1 MAEFASKG
9 VAGSALGLAIGG
21 LSAALL
27 NNDGDGLLGGILGG
41 GSKKNEKIADLM
53 AENTLL
59 KGRSYTDA
67 EIKGVTA
74 RVCGLEVEQAKQGA
88 RIDCLAAQMDLREK
102 ITDGKIQEV
111 ALTSANGI
119 DKVAC
124 GLDCLR
130 RTVDGI
136 ASTYVPAGKVTPLPA
151 PNPFPPVPP
160 YSPYPYPYPFPP
172 FPFPPAP
179 PLTQSGVQSGSSS
192 TGGAEANNG

>member
-27 NNDGDGLLGGILGG
+27 SNDGDGPLNGLLGG

-59 KGRSYTDA
+59 KSRSYTDA
-67 EIKGVTA
+67 EVKSITA
-74 RVCGLEVEQAKQGA
+74 RVSGMEVEQAKQGA
-88 RIDCLAAQMDLREK
+88 RIDCLQNQMDLKGQILE
-102 ITDGKIQEV
+102 GKISEASLV
-111 ALTSANGI
+111 AANGI
-119 DKVAC
+119 ERVSC

-136 ASTYVPAGKVTPLPA
+136 ATTFVPAGKVTPLPA

-172 FPFPPAP
+172 FPFPPVP
-179 PLTQSGVQSGSSS
+179 PVSSGTQSGT
-192 TGGAEANNG
+192 TGGTEAANNG

>member
-27 NNDGDGLLGGILGG
+27 SNDGDGPLNGLLGG
-41 GSKKNEKIADLM
+41 GSNKKNEKIADLM

-59 KGRSYTDA
+59 KSRSYTDA

-74 RVCGLEVEQAKQGA
+74 RVTGLEVEQAKQGA
-88 RIDCLAAQMDLREK
+88 RIDCIQTQIDLREK
-102 ITDGKIQEV
+102 ITEGKISEASLV
-111 ALTSANGI
+111 AANGI
-119 DKVAC
+119 ERVSC

-130 RTVDGI
+130 HTVDGI

-160 YSPYPYPYPFPP
+160 YSPYPYPYPFP
-172 FPFPPAP
+172 FPPVP
-179 PLTQSGVQSGSSS
+179 PVPPVSSGTT
-192 TGGAEANNG
+192 TGGTEATNNG

>member
-27 NNDGDGLLGGILGG
+27 SNDGDGPLNGLLGG

-59 KGRSYTDA
+59 KSRSYTDS
-67 EIKGVTA
+67 EVKSITA
-74 RVCGLEVEQAKQGA
+74 RVSGMEVEQAKQGA
-88 RIDCLAAQMDLREK
+88 RIDCLQSQMDLREK
-102 ITDGKIQEV
+102 ILDGKISEASLV
-111 ALTSANGI
+111 AANGI
-119 DKVAC
+119 ERVSC

-136 ASTYVPAGKVTPLPA
+136 ATTFVPAGKVTPLPA

-160 YSPYPYPYPFPP
+160 YSPYPYPYPFP
-172 FPFPPAP
+172 FPPVP
-179 PLTQSGVQSGSSS
+179 PVPPVSSGTASGG
-192 TGGAEANNG
+192 TEATNNG

>member
-27 NNDGDGLLGGILGG
+27 NNDGDGPLNGLLGG

-59 KGRSYTDA
+59 KGKAYTDS
-67 EIKGVTA
+67 EVKSITA
-74 RVCGLEVEQAKQGA
+74 RVSSMEVEQAKQGA
-88 RIDCLAAQMDLREK
+88 RIDCLQNQMDLREK
-102 ITDGKIQEV
+102 ILDGKISEASLV
-111 ALTSANGI
+111 AANGI
-119 DKVAC
+119 ERVSC

-130 RTVDGI
+130 HTVDGI

-151 PNPFPPVPP
+151 PHPFPPVPP
-160 YSPYPYPYPFPP
+160 DSPSPYPYPFPP
-172 FPFPPAP
+172 FPFPPVP
-179 PLTQSGVQSGSSS
+179 PVPPVSSGT
-192 TGGAEANNG
+192 TGGTEATNNG

>member
-27 NNDGDGLLGGILGG
+27 NNDGDGPLNGLLGG

-59 KGRSYTDA
+59 KSKSYTDS
-67 EIKGVTA
+67 EVKSITA

-88 RIDCLAAQMDLREK
+88 RIDCIQTQMDLREK
-102 ITDGKIQEV
+102 ITEGKISEASLV
-111 ALTSANGI
+111 AANGI
-119 DKVAC
+119 ERVSC

-172 FPFPPAP
+172 FPFPPVP
-179 PLTQSGVQSGSSS
+179 PVTQNGTT
-192 TGGAEANNG
+192 TGGAEATNNG

>member
-27 NNDGDGLLGGILGG
+27 NNDGDGVLGGILGNG

-59 KGRSYTDA
+59 KGKAYTDS
-67 EIKGVTA
+67 EVKSITA
-74 RVCGLEVEQAKQGA
+74 RVSGMEVEQARQSE
-88 RIDCLAAQMDLREK
+88 RIGCLQTQMDLREK
-102 ITDGKIQEV
+102 IVDGKISEASLV
-111 ALTSANGI
+111 AANGI
-119 DKVAC
+119 ERVSC

-136 ASTYVPAGKVTPLPA
+136 ATTFVPAGKVTPLPA

-160 YSPYPYPYPFPP
+160 YSPYPYPYPFP
-172 FPFPPAP
+172 FPPVP
-179 PLTQSGVQSGSSS
+179 PVTSGSTT
-192 TGGAEANNG
+192 TGGTEAANNG

>member
-27 NNDGDGLLGGILGG
+27 NNDGDGPLNGLLGG
-41 GSKKNEKIADLM
+41 SNKKNEKIADLM

-59 KGRSYTDA
+59 KSRSYTDA

-74 RVCGLEVEQAKQGA
+74 RVTGLEVEQAKQGA
-88 RIDCLAAQMDLREK
+88 RIDCIQTQMDLREK
-102 ITDGKIQEV
+102 ITEGKISEASLV
-111 ALTSANGI
+111 AANGI
-119 DKVAC
+119 ERVSC

-160 YSPYPYPYPFPP
+160 YSPYPYPYPFP
-172 FPFPPAP
+172 FPPVP
-179 PLTQSGVQSGSSS
+179 PVPPVSSGTN
-192 TGGAEANNG
+192 TGGGTEATNNG

>member
-27 NNDGDGLLGGILGG
+27 NNDGDGLLGGVLGG
-41 GSKKNEKIADLM
+41 SNKKNEKIADLM

-59 KGRSYTDA
+59 KGKAYTDS
-67 EIKGVTA
+67 EVKSITA
-74 RVCGLEVEQAKQGA
+74 RVSGMEVEQAKQGA
-88 RIDCLAAQMDLREK
+88 RIDCLQNQMDLKGQILE
-102 ITDGKIQEV
+102 GKISEASLV
-111 ALTSANGI
+111 AANGI
-119 DKVAC
+119 ERVSC

-136 ASTYVPAGKVTPLPA
+136 ATTFVPAGKVTPLPA

-160 YSPYPYPYPFPP
+160 YSPYPYPYPFP
-172 FPFPPAP
+172 FPPVP
-179 PLTQSGVQSGSSS
+179 PVTQNGT
-192 TGGAEANNG
+192 TGGTEATNNG

>member
-27 NNDGDGLLGGILGG
+27 NNDGDGPLGGLLGG

-59 KGRSYTDA
+59 KSKSYTDS
-67 EIKGVTA
+67 EVKSITA
-74 RVCGLEVEQAKQGA
+74 RVSGMEVEQAKQGA
-88 RIDCLAAQMDLREK
+88 RIDCIQTQMDLREK
-102 ITDGKIQEV
+102 IVDGKISEASLV
-111 ALTSANGI
+111 AANGI
-119 DKVAC
+119 ERVSC

-160 YSPYPYPYPFPP
+160 YSPYPYLYP
-172 FPFPPAP
+172 FPFPPVP
-179 PLTQSGVQSGSSS
+179 PVPPVSSGT
-192 TGGAEANNG
+192 TGGTEATNNG

>member
-27 NNDGDGLLGGILGG
+27 NNDGDGPLNGLLGG

-59 KGRSYTDA
+59 KSRSYTDS
-67 EIKGVTA
+67 EVKSITA
-74 RVCGLEVEQAKQGA
+74 RVSGMEVEQAKQGA
-88 RIDCLAAQMDLREK
+88 RIDCLQNQMDLKGQILE
-102 ITDGKIQEV
+102 GKISEASLV
-111 ALTSANGI
+111 AANGI
-119 DKVAC
+119 ERVSC

-172 FPFPPAP
+172 FPFPPVP
-179 PLTQSGVQSGSSS
+179 PVPPVSSGT
-192 TGGAEANNG
+192 TGGTEAANNG

>member
-27 NNDGDGLLGGILGG
+27 NNDGDGPLGGLLGNG

-59 KGRSYTDA
+59 KSRSYTDS
-67 EIKGVTA
+67 EVKSITA
-74 RVCGLEVEQAKQGA
+74 RVSGMEVEQAKQGA
-88 RIDCLAAQMDLREK
+88 RIDCLQNQMDLKGQILE
-102 ITDGKIQEV
+102 GKISEASLV
-111 ALTSANGI
+111 AANGI
-119 DKVAC
+119 ERVSC

-130 RTVDGI
+130 HTVDGI

-160 YSPYPYPYPFPP
+160 YSPYPYPYPFP
-172 FPFPPAP
+172 FPPVP
-179 PLTQSGVQSGSSS
+179 PVSSGTQSGT
-192 TGGAEANNG
+192 TGGTEATNNG

>member
-27 NNDGDGLLGGILGG
+27 NNDGDGPLNGLLGG
-41 GSKKNEKIADLM
+41 GSNRKNEKIADLM

-59 KGRSYTDA
+59 KSRSYTDS
-67 EIKGVTA
+67 EVKSITA
-74 RVCGLEVEQAKQGA
+74 RVSGMEVEQAKQGA
-88 RIDCLAAQMDLREK
+88 RIDCLQNQMDLKGQILE
-102 ITDGKIQEV
+102 GKISEASLV
-111 ALTSANGI
+111 AANGI
-119 DKVAC
+119 ERVSC

-172 FPFPPAP
+172 FPFPPVP
-179 PLTQSGVQSGSSS
+179 PVPPVSSGAT
-192 TGGAEANNG
+192 TGGTEANNG

>member
-27 NNDGDGLLGGILGG
+27 NNDGDGPLGNLLGNG

-59 KGRSYTDA
+59 KSKSYTDA
-67 EIKGVTA
+67 EVKSITA
-74 RVCGLEVEQAKQGA
+74 RVSGMEVEQAKQGA
-88 RIDCLAAQMDLREK
+88 RIDCLQNQMDLKGQILE
-102 ITDGKIQEV
+102 GKISEASLV
-111 ALTSANGI
+111 AANGI
-119 DKVAC
+119 ERVSC

-130 RTVDGI
+130 HTVDGI

-160 YSPYPYPYPFPP
+160 YSPYPYPYPFP
-172 FPFPPAP
+172 FPPVP
-179 PLTQSGVQSGSSS
+179 PVPPVSSGTT
-192 TGGAEANNG
+192 TGGTEATNNG

>member
-27 NNDGDGLLGGILGG
+27 NNDGDGVLGGILGNG

-59 KGRSYTDA
+59 KSRSYTDS
-67 EIKGVTA
+67 EVKSITA
-74 RVCGLEVEQAKQGA
+74 RVSGMEVEQAKQGA
-88 RIDCLAAQMDLREK
+88 RIDCLQNQMDLKGQILE
-102 ITDGKIQEV
+102 GKISEASLV
-111 ALTSANGI
+111 AANGI
-119 DKVAC
+119 ERVSC

-160 YSPYPYPYPFPP
+160 YSPYPYPYPFP
-172 FPFPPAP
+172 FPPVP
-179 PLTQSGVQSGSSS
+179 PVPPVSSG
-192 TGGAEANNG
+192 TTAGGTEATNNG

>member
-27 NNDGDGLLGGILGG
+27 NNDGDGPLNGLLGG
-41 GSKKNEKIADLM
+41 GSNRKNEKIADLM

-59 KGRSYTDA
+59 KGKAYTDS
-67 EIKGVTA
+67 EVKSITA
-74 RVCGLEVEQAKQGA
+74 RVSGMEVEQAKQGA
-88 RIDCLAAQMDLREK
+88 RIDCLQTQMDLREK
-102 ITDGKIQEV
+102 IVDGKISEASLV
-111 ALTSANGI
+111 AANGI
-119 DKVAC
+119 ERVSC

-160 YSPYPYPYPFPP
+160 YSPYPYPYPFP
-172 FPFPPAP
+172 FPPVP
-179 PLTQSGVQSGSSS
+179 PVTQNGTT
-192 TGGAEANNG
+192 TGGTEATNNG

>member
-27 NNDGDGLLGGILGG
+27 NNDGDGPLNGLLGG

-59 KGRSYTDA
+59 KGKAYTDS
-67 EIKGVTA
+67 EVKSITA
-74 RVCGLEVEQAKQGA
+74 RVSSMEVEQAKQGA
-88 RIDCLAAQMDLREK
+88 RIDCLQNQMDLREK
-102 ITDGKIQEV
+102 ILDGKISEASLV
-111 ALTSANGI
+111 AANGI
-119 DKVAC
+119 ERVSC

-130 RTVDGI
+130 HTVDGI

-172 FPFPPAP
+172 FPFPPVP
-179 PLTQSGVQSGSSS
+179 PVPPVSSGT
-192 TGGAEANNG
+192 TGGTEATNNG

>member
-27 NNDGDGLLGGILGG
+27 NNDGDGPLNGLLGG
-41 GSKKNEKIADLM
+41 GSNRKNEKIADLM

-59 KGRSYTDA
+59 KSKSYTDS
-67 EIKGVTA
+67 EVKSITA
-74 RVCGLEVEQAKQGA
+74 RVSGMEVEQAKQGA
-88 RIDCLAAQMDLREK
+88 RIDCLQNQMNLKGQILE
-102 ITDGKIQEV
+102 GKISEASLV
-111 ALTSANGI
+111 AANGI
-119 DKVAC
+119 ERVSC

-130 RTVDGI
+130 HTVDGI

-160 YSPYPYPYPFPP
+160 YSPYP
-172 FPFPPAP
+172 
-179 PLTQSGVQSGSSS
+179 
-192 TGGAEANNG
+192 

>member
-27 NNDGDGLLGGILGG
+27 NNDGDGPLNGLLGG

-59 KGRSYTDA
+59 KSQSYTDS
-67 EIKGVTA
+67 EVKSITA
-74 RVCGLEVEQAKQGA
+74 RVSGMEVEQAKQGA
-88 RIDCLAAQMDLREK
+88 RIDCLQNQMDLKGQILE
-102 ITDGKIQEV
+102 GKISEASLV
-111 ALTSANGI
+111 AANGI
-119 DKVAC
+119 ERVSC

-130 RTVDGI
+130 HTVDGI

-172 FPFPPAP
+172 FPFPPVP
-179 PLTQSGVQSGSSS
+179 PVPPVSSGT
-192 TGGAEANNG
+192 TGGTEAANNG

>member
-27 NNDGDGLLGGILGG
+27 NSDGDGPLGNLLGNG

-59 KGRSYTDA
+59 KGKAYTDS
-67 EIKGVTA
+67 EVKSITA
-74 RVCGLEVEQAKQGA
+74 RVSGMEVEQAKQGA
-88 RIDCLAAQMDLREK
+88 RIDCLQTQMDLKGQILE
-102 ITDGKIQEV
+102 GKISESSLV
-111 ALTSANGI
+111 AANGI
-119 DKVAC
+119 ERVSC

-160 YSPYPYPYPFPP
+160 YSPYPYPYPFP
-172 FPFPPAP
+172 FPPVP
-179 PLTQSGVQSGSSS
+179 PVPPASSGTA
-192 TGGAEANNG
+192 TGGTEVTNNG

>member
-27 NNDGDGLLGGILGG
+27 NNDGDGLLGGVLGNG

-59 KGRSYTDA
+59 KGKAYTDS
-67 EIKGVTA
+67 EVKSITA
-74 RVCGLEVEQAKQGA
+74 RVSGMEVEQARQGA
-88 RIDCLAAQMDLREK
+88 RIDCLQTQMDLRGK
-102 ITDGKIQEV
+102 IVDGKISEASLV
-111 ALTSANGI
+111 AANGI
-119 DKVAC
+119 ERVSC

-136 ASTYVPAGKVTPLPA
+136 ATTFVPAGKVTPLPA

-160 YSPYPYPYPFPP
+160 YSPYPYPYPFP
-172 FPFPPAP
+172 FPPVP
-179 PLTQSGVQSGSSS
+179 PVTQSGTT
-192 TGGAEANNG
+192 TGGTEAANNG

>member
-27 NNDGDGLLGGILGG
+27 NNDGDGLLGGVLGNG

-59 KGRSYTDA
+59 KGKAYTDS
-67 EIKGVTA
+67 EVKSITA
-74 RVCGLEVEQAKQGA
+74 RVSGMEVEQARQSE
-88 RIDCLAAQMDLREK
+88 RIGCLQTQMDLREK
-102 ITDGKIQEV
+102 IVDGKISEASLV
-111 ALTSANGI
+111 AANGI
-119 DKVAC
+119 ERVSC

-160 YSPYPYPYPFPP
+160 YSPYPYPYPFP
-172 FPFPPAP
+172 FPPVP
-179 PLTQSGVQSGSSS
+179 PVSSGTQSGT
-192 TGGAEANNG
+192 TGGTEATNNG

>member
-27 NNDGDGLLGGILGG
+27 NNDGDGLLGGVLGNG

-88 RIDCLAAQMDLREK
+88 RIDCLATQMDLCEK

-160 YSPYPYPYPFPP
+160 YSPYPYPYPFP
-172 FPFPPAP
+172 FPPVP
-179 PLTQSGVQSGSSS
+179 PVTSGS
-192 TGGAEANNG
+192 TTTTPAGGAEANNG